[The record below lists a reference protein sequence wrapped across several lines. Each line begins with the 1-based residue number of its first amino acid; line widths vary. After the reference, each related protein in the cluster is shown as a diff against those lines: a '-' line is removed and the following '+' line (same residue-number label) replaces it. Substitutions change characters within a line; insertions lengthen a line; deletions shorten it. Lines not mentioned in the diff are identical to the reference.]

1 METPTALP
9 IRARARFSVARLRL
23 IVFAWFLVFG
33 LGACAHYQLGT
44 GSTVSFRTLYVA
56 PVENKTLLP
65 QARALLSTQLRETLL
80 RDGRVTLVD
89 SPASADATLQVVISD
104 YHREIAAVREDDTGL
119 ARKFNLVLGTICT
132 LRDNRAGKVLL
143 RTGPST
149 RPGKPSPTAAS
160 SSPNTR
166 RCPCSPRRFPL
177 ESPAPPWTCGKRS
190 KAGAVRTGQSGIEL
204 FPASASIGVAMP
216 SPYSPLLNPSLLA
229 GDHAN
234 LAASVR
240 GVADLGLPWLHC
252 DIMDGHFVPN
262 LSFGPET
269 LAALRRSGVKLFRH
283 PPDARRATP
292 LHRTLRESRRQSHQ
306 HPHRARLRPCRHARP
321 HPRLGLPVRHRAQ
334 PRHPGGRHRAFP
346 GAGRPRPRD
355 DRSRASGDRPSAAT

>member
-104 YHREIAAVREDDTGL
+104 YHREIAAAREDDTGL

-132 LRDNRAGKVLL
+132 LRDNRAGKVLFEN
-143 RTGPST
+143 RPVNAT
-149 RPGKPSPTAAS
+149 REAFTDS
-160 SSPNTR
+160 
-166 RCPCSPRRFPL
+166 
-177 ESPAPPWTCGKRS
+177 
-190 KAGAVRTGQSGIEL
+190 GQLQSEYQTL
-204 FPASASIGVAMP
+204 
-216 SPYSPLLNPSLLA
+216 PLLA
-229 GDHAN
+229 EA
-234 LAASVR
+234 
-240 GVADLGLPWLHC
+240 
-252 DIMDGHFVPN
+252 
-262 LSFGPET
+262 LSARIAH
-269 LAALRRSGVKLFRH
+269 AALDVW
-283 PPDARRATP
+283 
-292 LHRTLRESRRQSHQ
+292 
-306 HPHRARLRPCRHARP
+306 
-321 HPRLGLPVRHRAQ
+321 
-334 PRHPGGRHRAFP
+334 
-346 GAGRPRPRD
+346 
-355 DRSRASGDRPSAAT
+355 